1 MKSHTPGRLEMFEDD
16 ESIGVAAGDNIL
28 ARMTVYSTDDPD
40 YPDDVQR
47 ANATLWAAA
56 PKLLAACQAMRAY
69 LEFADISNDQHES
82 VRLMHDGL
90 RDAGWDDA
98 TEDAFQ
104 FLVRTVDEALSAALP
119 CPATGESADPSVRI
133 GTE

>member
-56 PKLLAACQAMRAY
+56 PKLLAACQVAQASFELIRLHDKKVGKKTIQQVEI
-69 LEFADISNDQHES
+69 LERHGWAGSEFHDQFASRVLREAISS
-82 VRLMHDGL
+82 
-90 RDAGWDDA
+90 
-98 TEDAFQ
+98 
-104 FLVRTVDEALSAALP
+104 ALP
-119 CPATGESADPSVRI
+119 RPATGESAGAGGAT